1 LFLMTLFKISVSH
14 LLWYGISFV
23 MYFYF
28 FESFMAL
35 VNKPLVKYLIAANLC
50 SGVVWIIWASVVCCG
65 GFPVF
70 GKFYIIFLFLM
81 AISEKIMLFSDSSCM
96 ENCIQGVIPLNEFE
110 TSWIL
115 VVITW

>member
-1 LFLMTLFKISVSH
+1 MLLFTFNNFSIVFSVLKEILKLEFLNSFVISLVCFPPDVNLAHFVAICSSCILSVFHLFLMTLFKISVSH

-50 SGVVWIIWASVVCCG
+50 SGVV
-65 GFPVF
+65 
-70 GKFYIIFLFLM
+70 
-81 AISEKIMLFSDSSCM
+81 
-96 ENCIQGVIPLNEFE
+96 
-110 TSWIL
+110 
-115 VVITW
+115 